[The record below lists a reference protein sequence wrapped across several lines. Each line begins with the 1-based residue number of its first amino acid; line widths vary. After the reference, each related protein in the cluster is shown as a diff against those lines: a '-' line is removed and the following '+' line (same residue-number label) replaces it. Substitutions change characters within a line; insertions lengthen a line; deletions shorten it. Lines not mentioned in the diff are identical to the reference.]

1 MIKHILTLLL
11 MTSSCQA
18 FPYVWAK
25 FDKTNNILTFGE
37 RFSGT
42 AGASPDR
49 TLPFPWEPTN
59 IRIDQNYDIAYV
71 TIQNRDF
78 NDSILAPKGTLHVYD
93 LSEGKV
99 IHKFILVNARAPI
112 DINPKA
118 IQVGNQYFKRY
129 ASKRSMKSDLL
140 NGKIWYLFTEYAFA
154 NKEFSLMN
162 FLGADPEGASVLD
175 AFINETELNILVDSF
190 YHYREDTDPAKAN
203 ALFYKALQACN
214 PYARAIMYLAFK
226 HGLWCMPKSEI
237 LANQY
242 KEGADQKSI
251 ELGEENLVLLTTSI
265 ALGVGIID

>member
-1 MIKHILTLLL
+1 MIKYILTFLL

-18 FPYVWAK
+18 IPYVWAK
-25 FDKTNNILTFGE
+25 FDKATNTLTFGE

-42 AGASPDR
+42 AGASPNR
-49 TLPFPWEPTN
+49 TLPCPWEPIN
-59 IRIDQNYDIAYV
+59 IRIDQDYDIAYI

-78 NDSILAPKGTLHVYD
+78 RDSILAPKGTLHVYD
-93 LSEGKV
+93 LSEGKI
-99 IHKFILVNARAPI
+99 IHKFFLENVRAPI

-129 ASKRSMKSDLL
+129 ASKRSLKNDLI

-154 NKEFSLMN
+154 NQQFSLMN

-175 AFINETELNILVDSF
+175 AFINETEREILVDSF
-190 YHYREDTDPAKAN
+190 YHYREDKDTAQAN
-203 ALFYKALQACN
+203 AFFFQALKACN
-214 PYARAIMYLAFK
+214 PYARAILYLAFK